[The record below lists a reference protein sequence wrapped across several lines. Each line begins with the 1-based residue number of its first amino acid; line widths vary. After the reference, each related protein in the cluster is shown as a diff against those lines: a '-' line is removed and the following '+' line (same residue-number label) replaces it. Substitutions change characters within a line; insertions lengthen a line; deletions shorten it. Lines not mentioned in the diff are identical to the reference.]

1 MNEQINSNIPNT
13 PNENPIITP
22 PPVAENAQNQVPVL
36 PADSPTPADINAK
49 PKSKKKTVFIA
60 AVILVLTLIAAVIA
74 YKQLQNIYIRKLDPG
89 MILPSASPTPEATAD
104 DTMANW
110 ETYTGPG
117 YSFKHPPVFESPVE
131 TEEGGWTGASMVM
144 FGETQKASG
153 RTQTELFD
161 GLVIRTLINTSE
173 YTSAKDAAD
182 AYHQADDNST
192 RTISSSVSEIQ
203 EITVGGK
210 TAYYYEVHG
219 FGDARMYFIDLGSSV
234 LRATI
239 LYAGAEEDVK
249 NFLSLADKI
258 ISTFEFTNTTTTPA
272 GQQSTYTN
280 TKYTYSFEYPTEY
293 DDINSNCTVATFSDD
308 LVSLHG
314 CDSLVIQ
321 IKAIDTL
328 EVNPDDWWNEQKV
341 ESYTNKPTSCFAKS
355 SGVKLHSLYNP
366 LKTIATLPAGTILL
380 DNVSSTN
387 PECTEPPQVNM
398 IIVPHNNKLLQIT
411 YDYASL
417 SEQILSTFKFT
428 K

>member
-1 MNEQINSNIPNT
+1 MNEQSNSNMPST
-13 PNENPIITP
+13 PEQNPIVAPPPLPENPPAQPAVP
-22 PPVAENAQNQVPVL
+22 PTNMPL
-36 PADSPTPADINAK
+36 PPEPK
-49 PKSKKKTVFIA
+49 PKSKRKLVVIIA
-60 AVILVLTLIAAVIA
+60 TILILVLISAIIA
-74 YKQLQNIYIRKLDPG
+74 YKQLQNIYNKNLDPG
-89 MILPSASPTPEATAD
+89 MALPSTSPTSEATAD
-104 DTMANW
+104 MTSEW
-110 ETYTGPG
+110 ETYSGID
-117 YSFKHPPVFESPVE
+117 YSFKYPPSFEAPVE
-131 TEEGGWTGASMVM
+131 SAEGDWEGVSLVM
-144 FGETQKASG
+144 FGESQKASG

-161 GLVIRTLINTSE
+161 GLVIRTLVNTSE
-173 YTSAKDAAD
+173 YTSAEDAAD
-182 AYHQADDNST
+182 AYHQGDNNSKQS
-192 RTISSSVSEIQ
+192 ISSSVSEIQ

-249 NFLSLADKI
+249 NYLSLADQI
-258 ISTFEFTNTTTTPA
+258 LSTFEFINTTTTPA

-280 TKYTYSFEYPTEY
+280 TKYSYSFEYPTEY
-293 DDINSNCTVATFSDD
+293 NDINSNCTVATFSDD

-341 ESYTNKPTSCFAKS
+341 ESYTNKPTGCFAKS

-366 LKTIATLPAGTILL
+366 LKTIATLPAGTVLL